1 MNTLARKIRCLKF
14 DKMHK
19 QTTENVETNIQE
31 QGVTIKGPTAFWRGS
46 GMRKSRRKRSVG
58 VFEK

>member
-1 MNTLARKIRCLKF
+1 
-14 DKMHK
+14 MHK

-31 QGVTIKGPTAFWRGS
+31 QGVTIKGPTAFWKGS